1 MARTETIRARVEPE
15 LKSEAEAI
23 LKEVGL
29 SSSEAMRLFL
39 YQIVRQRGLPF
50 EVKVQLTAVA
60 QIKAKVDLVAFVEGI
75 MQMNQERMPDSLQ
88 DLLFCNHSTQPIL
101 LPDTSV
107 M

>member
-29 SSSEAMRLFL
+29 SSSESMRLFL

-50 EVKVQLTAVA
+50 EVKIPNAETMAAIEELEAGKGVSV
-60 QIKAKVDLVAFVEGI
+60 
-75 MQMNQERMPDSLQ
+75 NSLE
-88 DLLFCNHSTQPIL
+88 DLL
-101 LPDTSV
+101 DDAD
-107 M
+107 

>member
-50 EVKVQLTAVA
+50 EVKIPNGETIAAIEELEAGKGVRV
-60 QIKAKVDLVAFVEGI
+60 
-75 MQMNQERMPDSLQ
+75 NSLE
-88 DLLFCNHSTQPIL
+88 DLL
-101 LPDTSV
+101 DDAD
-107 M
+107 

>member
-50 EVKVQLTAVA
+50 EVKIPNAETMAAIEELEAGKGVSV
-60 QIKAKVDLVAFVEGI
+60 
-75 MQMNQERMPDSLQ
+75 NSLE
-88 DLLFCNHSTQPIL
+88 DLLD
-101 LPDTSV
+101 DTD
-107 M
+107 

>member
-39 YQIVRQRGLPF
+39 HQIVRQRGLPF
-50 EVKVQLTAVA
+50 EVKIPNAETIAAIEELEAGKG
-60 QIKAKVDLVAFVEGI
+60 IKA
-75 MQMNQERMPDSLQ
+75 NSLEE
-88 DLLFCNHSTQPIL
+88 LF
-101 LPDTSV
+101 DDAD
-107 M
+107 

>member
-50 EVKVQLTAVA
+50 EVKIPNAETMAAIEELEAGKGVRV
-60 QIKAKVDLVAFVEGI
+60 
-75 MQMNQERMPDSLQ
+75 NSLE
-88 DLLFCNHSTQPIL
+88 DLL
-101 LPDTSV
+101 DDV
-107 M
+107 D

>member
-39 YQIVRQRGLPF
+39 HQVVSQRGLPF
-50 EVKVQLTAVA
+50 EVKVPNAETVA
-60 QIKAKVDLVAFVEGI
+60 AIEELEAGNGI
-75 MQMNQERMPDSLQ
+75 RVSSIEELLDDS
-88 DLLFCNHSTQPIL
+88 D
-101 LPDTSV
+101 
-107 M
+107 

>member
-39 YQIVRQRGLPF
+39 HQIVSQRGLPF
-50 EVKVQLTAVA
+50 EVKIPNAETIAAIESIQAGKGL
-60 QIKAKVDLVAFVEGI
+60 KVDSIE
-75 MQMNQERMPDSLQ
+75 E
-88 DLLFCNHSTQPIL
+88 LF
-101 LPDTSV
+101 DDAD
-107 M
+107 

>member
-39 YQIVRQRGLPF
+39 HQIVSQRGLPF
-50 EVKVQLTAVA
+50 EVKIPNAETIEAIESIQAGKGL
-60 QIKAKVDLVAFVEGI
+60 KVDSIE
-75 MQMNQERMPDSLQ
+75 E
-88 DLLFCNHSTQPIL
+88 LFE
-101 LPDTSV
+101 DAD
-107 M
+107 

>member
-50 EVKVQLTAVA
+50 EVKIPNAETMAAIEELEAGKGVSV
-60 QIKAKVDLVAFVEGI
+60 
-75 MQMNQERMPDSLQ
+75 NSLE
-88 DLLFCNHSTQPIL
+88 DLL
-101 LPDTSV
+101 DDV
-107 M
+107 D

>member
-39 YQIVRQRGLPF
+39 YQIVRHRGLPF
-50 EVKVQLTAVA
+50 EVRIPNAETLAVIEELEA
-60 QIKAKVDLVAFVEGI
+60 GKGVSV
-75 MQMNQERMPDSLQ
+75 NSLE
-88 DLLFCNHSTQPIL
+88 DLL
-101 LPDTSV
+101 DDAD
-107 M
+107 

>member
-50 EVKVQLTAVA
+50 EVKIPNAETMAAIEELEAGKGVSV
-60 QIKAKVDLVAFVEGI
+60 
-75 MQMNQERMPDSLQ
+75 NSLE
-88 DLLFCNHSTQPIL
+88 DLL
-101 LPDTSV
+101 DDAD
-107 M
+107 

>member
-50 EVKVQLTAVA
+50 EVKIPNAETIAAIEELEAGKGVRV
-60 QIKAKVDLVAFVEGI
+60 
-75 MQMNQERMPDSLQ
+75 NSLE
-88 DLLFCNHSTQPIL
+88 DLL
-101 LPDTSV
+101 DDV
-107 M
+107 D

>member
-39 YQIVRQRGLPF
+39 NQVVSRRGLPF
-50 EVKVQLTAVA
+50 AVKIPNAETIEAIESIQAGKGL
-60 QIKAKVDLVAFVEGI
+60 KVDSIE
-75 MQMNQERMPDSLQ
+75 E
-88 DLLFCNHSTQPIL
+88 LF
-101 LPDTSV
+101 DDAD
-107 M
+107 

>member
-50 EVKVQLTAVA
+50 ELKIPNAETMAAIEELEAGKGVSV
-60 QIKAKVDLVAFVEGI
+60 
-75 MQMNQERMPDSLQ
+75 NSLE
-88 DLLFCNHSTQPIL
+88 DLL
-101 LPDTSV
+101 DDAD
-107 M
+107 

>member
-39 YQIVRQRGLPF
+39 HQIVSQRGLPF
-50 EVKVQLTAVA
+50 EVKIPNAETIEAIESIQAGKGL
-60 QIKAKVDLVAFVEGI
+60 KVDSIE
-75 MQMNQERMPDSLQ
+75 E
-88 DLLFCNHSTQPIL
+88 LF
-101 LPDTSV
+101 DDAD
-107 M
+107 

>member
-39 YQIVRQRGLPF
+39 HQIVRQRGLPF
-50 EVKVQLTAVA
+50 EVKIPNAETMAAIEELEAGKGVSV
-60 QIKAKVDLVAFVEGI
+60 
-75 MQMNQERMPDSLQ
+75 NSLE
-88 DLLFCNHSTQPIL
+88 DLL
-101 LPDTSV
+101 DDAD
-107 M
+107 

>member
-39 YQIVRQRGLPF
+39 FQIVRQRGLPF
-50 EVKVQLTAVA
+50 EVKIPNAETIAAIEELEAGKGVRV
-60 QIKAKVDLVAFVEGI
+60 
-75 MQMNQERMPDSLQ
+75 NSLE
-88 DLLFCNHSTQPIL
+88 DLL
-101 LPDTSV
+101 DDV
-107 M
+107 D